1 MLQNLL
7 IDILELF
14 RTEPILMGILA
25 VIAVLI
31 IALAIVM
38 IVLSVKAKK
47 LKKADKPSEAAA
59 PSEEKPEEVAEPEE
73 IKAEEVKAE
82 EVKEEPKEEE
92 HPEEKAEEPKAEEPA
107 EAPAEET
114 AEEKL
119 AEEPAEEAPAKD
131 EEASEEPKEEPKE
144 EHDMKK
150 TEPKEK
156 VESVKEEREKPS
168 KKEPKSTSPYVFR
181 PGKAEEEE
189 KKSDSK
195 SGLGGK
201 WVIEEVKG
209 QYWFSLYAPNGQV
222 MLESATPYVSLAS
235 ARAGITTYQNNIAAD
250 RLNIVEHKNGDSQ
263 VQVLNGRGGLL
274 ATSST
279 YSTRSQAENA
289 KASIKRWAATS
300 TIEEADG
307 E

>member
-1 MLQNLL
+1 
-7 IDILELF
+7 
-14 RTEPILMGILA
+14 
-25 VIAVLI
+25 
-31 IALAIVM
+31 
-38 IVLSVKAKK
+38 
-47 LKKADKPSEAAA
+47 
-59 PSEEKPEEVAEPEE
+59 
-73 IKAEEVKAE
+73 
-82 EVKEEPKEEE
+82 
-92 HPEEKAEEPKAEEPA
+92 
-107 EAPAEET
+107 
-114 AEEKL
+114 
-119 AEEPAEEAPAKD
+119 
-131 EEASEEPKEEPKE
+131 
-144 EHDMKK
+144 MKK

-156 VESVKEEREKPS
+156 VEPVKEEREKPS